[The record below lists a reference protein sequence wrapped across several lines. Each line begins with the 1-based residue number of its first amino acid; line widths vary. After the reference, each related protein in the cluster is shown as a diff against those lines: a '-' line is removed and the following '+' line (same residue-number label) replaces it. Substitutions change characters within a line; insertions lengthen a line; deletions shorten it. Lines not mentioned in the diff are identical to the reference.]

1 MANKDIDQPSY
12 KYHVF
17 CCTNVR
23 DKSHP
28 LGCCMAKGSKGLRD
42 YMKKRIKEMGLSRK
56 IRINIAGCLDQCRLG
71 PTMVIYPQAIWC
83 TYKNKLDIDDIIEQ
97 HLIQGK
103 VIERLLLSR

>member
-1 MANKDIDQPSY
+1 METDEFTGNHQNYSTFPQDGNY
-12 KYHVF
+12 
-17 CCTNVR
+17 
-23 DKSHP
+23 
-28 LGCCMAKGSKGLRD
+28 

-71 PTMVIYPQAIWC
+71 PTMVIYPQAIWY